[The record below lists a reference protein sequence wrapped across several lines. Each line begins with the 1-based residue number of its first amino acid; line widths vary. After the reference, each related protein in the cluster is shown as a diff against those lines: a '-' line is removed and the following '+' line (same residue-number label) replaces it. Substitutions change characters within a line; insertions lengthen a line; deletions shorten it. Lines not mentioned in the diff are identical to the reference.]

1 MSNLCVFNFKENDLN
16 YAMLDKLANE
26 LVRIALENK
35 IAVTFNDN
43 YWNNIISNNKMET
56 YFTVSNSFLYRDANC
71 IGISSL
77 FDLQPLVLDL
87 CKNDKFGE
95 ILKDKIFYNTFI
107 DKYHFL
113 QKLIDCIF
121 EFDINLVEIYI
132 SENGCE
138 IKDKED
144 FKIIH
149 STKDLLL
156 NDLFDSVY
164 DELNNHFNYKFEN
177 VILLV
182 SKD

>member
-1 MSNLCVFNFKENDLN
+1 M
-16 YAMLDKLANE
+16 
-26 LVRIALENK
+26 
-35 IAVTFNDN
+35 
-43 YWNNIISNNKMET
+43 
-56 YFTVSNSFLYRDANC
+56 
-71 IGISSL
+71 
-77 FDLQPLVLDL
+77 QPLVLDL